1 MMQSALTSV
10 AQGTP
15 VSESPGDDAFPTATV
30 SNISATRVRSIQ
42 QSWTRV
48 RIGLTVLSDIY
59 AVVLATSLA
68 VSVRLGNRPLQ
79 ERVVQASGTFSL
91 TYAHL
96 SIFFILSWI
105 CVVFAHG
112 GYSARRLSSLWEQ
125 SAKLWRTAVTTLA
138 TLGVGGLFLRTQ
150 ISRSYVLILLS
161 ASVAGSFVGRAAIGL
176 LFNVLQRVGIGV
188 DRIVLIGPAASTLPI
203 RCQLETT
210 SARRTR
216 VVDEIR
222 ATSPATLSALVIR
235 SVNRHGATSVVMCG
249 SASLP
254 VGSVRALA
262 SHLNGSGVTVVIAPG
277 TAEAIGP
284 GVQLHAVGDLFL
296 LRVRDSEPGGLER
309 ILKVMFDRVVAA
321 AMLVVLSPLLFLL
334 ALMIRRDSPGAVL
347 FRQERIGKNGQP
359 FKIFK
364 FRSMTNDAEARLR
377 ADGLWNAYVANG
389 YKLPA
394 GQDPRITR
402 LGAVMRRTSL
412 DELPQLINVIC
423 GQMSLVGPRPVVPKE
438 LEQYGDLRTAYT
450 GVRPG
455 VTGYWQVNGR
465 SDVGFPERADLDA
478 YYYDNRSFRVD
489 LRILFRTVAAVA
501 MRVGAH

>member
-1 MMQSALTSV
+1 MQSAPTSV

-15 VSESPGDDAFPTATV
+15 VSESPGHDASHTATV
-30 SNISATRVRSIQ
+30 SQISATRVRSIQ

-48 RIGLTVLSDIY
+48 RIGLTVLADVY
-59 AVVLATSLA
+59 AAVLATSLA

-79 ERVVQASGTFSL
+79 ERVVQASGTLSL

-96 SIFFILSWI
+96 SIFFILSWTG
-105 CVVFAHG
+105 VVFAHG

-125 SAKLWRTAVTTLA
+125 SAKLWRTAITTLA

-161 ASVAGSFVGRAAIGL
+161 TSVTSSFAGRAAIGL
-176 LFNVLQRVGIGV
+176 FFNLLQRVGIGV
-188 DRIVLIGPAASTLPI
+188 DRIVLIGPGASTLPI
-203 RCQLETT
+203 RTQLETT

-222 ATSPATLSALVIR
+222 AASPASLSASVIR

-262 SHLNGSGVTVVIAPG
+262 SQLSGSGVTVVIAPG

-284 GVQLHAVGDLFL
+284 GVQLHAIGDLFL
-296 LRVRDSEPGGLER
+296 LRVRDSEPGAIER
-309 ILKVMFDRVVAA
+309 ILKVVFDRVLATL
-321 AMLVVLSPLLFLL
+321 MLVLLSPLLLIL
-334 ALMIRRDSPGAVL
+334 AVMIRRGSPGAAL
-347 FRQERIGKNGQP
+347 FRQERIGKSSKP

-377 ADGLWNAYVANG
+377 RDGLWDAYVANG

-394 GQDPRITR
+394 GEDPRVTR

-412 DELPQLINVIC
+412 DELPQLINVVC

-438 LEQYGDLRTAYT
+438 LTQYGDLQTAYT

-501 MRVGAH
+501 LRVGAH